1 MFESSVGRK
10 MWLQAVILPA
20 TLLEETRELCE
31 KRRSKLAI
39 FCSNQS

>member
-31 KRRSKLAI
+31 KTSLQASDI
-39 FCSNQS
+39 LL